1 MKKIVTLIV
10 GVGALGAATARAQT
24 SPVPVTPVVPEAPYA
39 ATPGLG
45 QPAPPDYPRPA
56 GMPPVVVPGQIAPV
70 SGAPADTLAAGPPVY
85 EPWMS
90 RLGSAVLVGGGYEDF
105 THAAPRNMT
114 GAGGF
119 WTARLVGGTRQLIGL
134 EAAYIGAARSVDA
147 FGLPSSSNL
156 ISNGFEGAL
165 RLNLP
170 IIQGRS
176 LVEPFGFVGLGW
188 QHYTVTNAGGNTSNL
203 VGTSDDV
210 MTMPYGAGLEVA
222 YARFIADARV
232 TYRQTYF
239 NDMLRTTGGNL
250 NTWDVG
256 AQVGVEF

>member
-1 MKKIVTLIV
+1 MKKMITLIV
-10 GVGALGAATARAQT
+10 GVGALGAATAHAQT
-24 SPVPVTPVVPEAPYA
+24 SPVPVMPVAPEAPYA
-39 ATPGLG
+39 PAPGLG

-56 GMPPVVVPGQIAPV
+56 GMPPVVVPV
-70 SGAPADTLAAGPPVY
+70 SGGPADTLAAGPPAY
-85 EPWMS
+85 APWMS

-105 THAAPRNMT
+105 THSAPRNMT

-134 EAAYIGAARSVDA
+134 EAAYIGAARSVDT
-147 FGLPSSSNL
+147 FGLPSSSDL

-170 IIQGRS
+170 IVQGLS